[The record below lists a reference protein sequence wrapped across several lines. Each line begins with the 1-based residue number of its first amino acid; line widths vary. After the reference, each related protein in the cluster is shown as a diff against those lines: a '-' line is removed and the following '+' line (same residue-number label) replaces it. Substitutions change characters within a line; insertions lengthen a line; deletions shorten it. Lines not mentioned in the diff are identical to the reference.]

1 MAQPAFRNVLLLG
14 AGHGHLDLMKHLNEL
29 TGQGVRVTV
38 VSPEPI
44 GLYSGMIPGLLG
56 GRYDRAAVS
65 LPVREIVE
73 QAGGSFVEDV
83 VIGIEASTR
92 TVRLA
97 SGRELSWDVLSVAM
111 GSVVATDRLPE
122 VEGGPADGVF
132 PVKPF
137 ANLEAARD
145 RVRELLATRDARA
158 VVVGGGPAAVEIAG
172 NLARLGRE
180 AARAGTTDTTGGSAH
195 GTGTTDTT
203 GGTAHGTG
211 TTDTT
216 RGPAHG
222 TGTTDTTGGSAPGA
236 DTTGSRGRL
245 EVALVCGGEPLA
257 RFSGSCRRRALM
269 ALQRD
274 GVLLCRGPRA
284 RHVSPGRVVLADG
297 YEEHADVIILAPGVT
312 PPPILAASGL
322 PTAADGAL
330 VIDAAM
336 RVSTDPP
343 VFAAGD
349 SSHLEGRPLARIGA
363 HALRGGKALRR
374 NLIELVLLGEVN
386 RPARYAPRRGIF
398 LALNMGNGRA
408 AACFQGASL
417 FGRWVFALK
426 EHIDTTF
433 MRNTRRRLENRGTDV
448 KRRQSVAGQ

>member
-14 AGHGHLDLMKHLNEL
+14 AGHGHLDLMKHLDEL

-38 VSPEPI
+38 VSPEPV
-44 GLYSGMIPGLLG
+44 GLYSGMIPGFLG
-56 GRYDRAAVS
+56 GRYDRDGVS
-65 LPVREIVE
+65 LPVRDIVE
-73 QAGGSFVEDV
+73 QAGATFVEDV
-83 VIGIEASTR
+83 VTGIKASSR
-92 TVRLA
+92 TVTLA

-122 VEGGPADGVF
+122 VEGDPGAGVF

-145 RVRELLATRDARA
+145 RVRELLATRSARA

-180 AARAGTTDTTGGSAH
+180 AALAAGFSPAGSSLAAADNPGTTGGRGTGTAPGTDTTGS
-195 GTGTTDTT
+195 TGK
-203 GGTAHGTG
+203 
-211 TTDTT
+211 
-216 RGPAHG
+216 
-222 TGTTDTTGGSAPGA
+222 
-236 DTTGSRGRL
+236 L

-257 RFSGSCRRRALM
+257 QFSDGCRRRALG
-269 ALQRD
+269 ALNRD
-274 GVLLCRGPRA
+274 GVHLCRGPRA

-297 YEEHADVIILAPGVT
+297 YEEDADVIILAPGVT
-312 PPPILAASGL
+312 PPPVLAASDF

-336 RVSTDPP
+336 RVSAEPP

-349 SSHLEGRPLARIGA
+349 SSHLEGRPLSRIGA

-374 NLIELVLLGEVN
+374 NLIELVLRGEIK
-386 RPARYAPRRGIF
+386 RPARYAPRRSIF

-433 MRNTRRRLENRGTDV
+433 VRNTKQRLENGDTDV
-448 KRRQSVAGQ
+448 KRRQSVATQ